1 MGAAMPSGSLEESI
15 LLDSEDE
22 SVWRFLAAIALN
34 SDNVQQSTLV
44 QEVRDVVQEN
54 VIAAQQ
60 AWVPPQ
66 SATKKIGNVN
76 VFLHALGLD
85 VSQLGV

>member
-1 MGAAMPSGSLEESI
+1 MLV
-15 LLDSEDE
+15 LDSEDE

-34 SDNVQQSTLV
+34 SDNIQQSTLV

-54 VIAAQQ
+54 VVTAQQ

-66 SATKKIGNVN
+66 SANKRIGNVN